1 MSQKTFKNQTFSK
14 TLNSDSNIPS
24 LPAPIDALHLT
35 APNLTI
41 KNLELK
47 LADNSPTI
55 LGPLSFQIL
64 PHQFVAIITDY
75 DTPINS
81 LFEIL
86 MGYLSPSKGSIQAN
100 YELTEEQ
107 IRLVNSKDKLNISNG
122 RLDINLEKM
131 TKINFRSQIFYS
143 EPTYPIF
150 SASIKENI
158 FPMLTKMKEN
168 SYMKLYEFLIKYK
181 FEDENLKNKGFEAR
195 LENSCITN
203 NDRKLMCLCSLMM
216 TNKNLILLDRVE
228 HKMDETLQ
236 MAFDEIMDEL
246 SPLENPRKNMVQ
258 NSVFLDQEFTSS
270 LVDPQTGHISEID
283 QKRIKNRQKRRQ
295 FNRTNARNK
304 PTLLHFVLEPKTALN
319 GFYDRILV
327 FKQGKLVDDIWLNIW
342 ERKMQPG
349 SKGLTMEGSFWNSLD
364 DQGKEYVKKF
374 IK

>member
-258 NSVFLDQEFTSS
+258 KSVFLDQEFTSS